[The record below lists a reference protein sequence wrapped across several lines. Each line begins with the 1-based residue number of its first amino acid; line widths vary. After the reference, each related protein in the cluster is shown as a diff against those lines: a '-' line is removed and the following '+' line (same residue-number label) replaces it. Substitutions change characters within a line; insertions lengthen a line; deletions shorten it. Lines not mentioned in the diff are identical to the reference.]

1 MAFLDNS
8 GDIIL
13 DAVLTDV
20 GRKRMAQG
28 DFKISK
34 FAIGDDEIDY
44 QLYNKNHPS
53 GSAYYDLEILQ
64 TPVLEAFTRTNA
76 SINYGLTTFANQNL
90 FYLPSIALN
99 EKSFNPK
106 TNAIIA
112 STGVIYLADDSIG
125 LTATATPRNT
135 SQALSDVD
143 FVSTPNVVLSS
154 GDTARAILIETG
166 IDTPTVLPTP
176 QKQSELIISNG
187 LLDNSFTVSYDERFI
202 EAVGYSTGPTFQQ
215 TAANITFVPGSMTY
229 EGGEVGA
236 MSIDN
241 YREVS
246 ADGFTT
252 QVFART
258 SGSPPTDESVLA
270 SAIRG
275 PRGSHCVLNFRINS
289 SLTTESYI
297 EFGSVNRTQNGGT
310 QLYDFIDTNVYVR
323 GASTGTTITLPIR
336 IIRHS

>member
-28 DFKISK
+28 DFTISK

-64 TPVLEAFTRTNA
+64 TPVLEAFTQTNA

-99 EKSFNPK
+99 EKSFGGS
-106 TNAIIA
+106 NAIIA
-112 STGVIYLADDSIG
+112 STGVIYLADDSG
-125 LTATATPRNT
+125 PPTSTAIPRST
-135 SQALSDVD
+135 SQAIEND
-143 FVSTPNVVLSS
+143 FTSTTNVVLSS
-154 GDTARAILIETG
+154 GNPGRAILIETG

-187 LLDNSFTVSYDERFI
+187 LLDNNFTVSYDERFI
-202 EAVGYSTGPTFQQ
+202 ESVGYSTGPTFQQ
-215 TAANITFVPGSMTY
+215 TAANTIFVPGSMTF
-229 EGGEVGA
+229 EDGAVGA

-241 YREVS
+241 YKEVTVP
-246 ADGFTT
+246 GFTT

-258 SGSPPTDESVLA
+258 SGSPPTDGSVLA

-275 PRGSHCVLNFRINS
+275 PRGSHCVINFRIKA
-289 SLTTESYI
+289 SLTEQSYI
-297 EFGSVNRTQNGGT
+297 EFGSVNRTQNGGS

-323 GASTGTTITLPIR
+323 GQSTGTTITLPIR
-336 IIRHS
+336 IIAHS

>member
-64 TPVLEAFTRTNA
+64 TPVLEAFTQTNA

-99 EKSFNPK
+99 DKSIGGS
-106 TNAIIA
+106 NAFIA
-112 STGVIYLADDSIG
+112 STGVIYLSINN
-125 LTATATPRNT
+125 TTPAGKTTRE
-135 SQALSDVD
+135 LLKED
-143 FVSTPNVVLSS
+143 FSS
-154 GDTARAILIETG
+154 GDNIALVQGTSLSPFILIETG
-166 IDTPTVLPTP
+166 IDTTAVKGTAA
-176 QKQSELIISNG
+176 KQSELIISNG
-187 LLDNSFTVSYDERFI
+187 LLDNNFDVSFDNRFI
-202 EAVGYSTGPTFQQ
+202 SQVGFSTNTGFRTVESGGGFVPQDISFKNGSEDNTLENYSTVTVEGFITQIYSPSTGDDN
-215 TAANITFVPGSMTY
+215 TANI
-229 EGGEVGA
+229 
-236 MSIDN
+236 
-241 YREVS
+241 
-246 ADGFTT
+246 
-252 QVFART
+252 
-258 SGSPPTDESVLA
+258 

-275 PRGSHCVLNFRINS
+275 PRGSHCALNFTVND
-289 SLTTESYI
+289 SLTEQTYL
-297 EFGSVNRTQNGGT
+297 EFGSVNRTQNGGS

-336 IIRHS
+336 IITNS